1 MDTAGGPPSVDDGG
15 GGSGVAAWLPWILLG
30 ALGVI
35 TVGVLVLNAG
45 DDEAAP
51 ETTTTAAPT
60 TTQAT
65 TTTVADTTTT
75 SEGPTSPPGE
85 ALKLSSLMPLA
96 GALGNF
102 GGSMQ
107 NAIQLAVD
115 EANAAGGVNDALV
128 EHLARDTQTDP
139 SIAQDAA
146 AEVIAA
152 GTQGMVGAAGSD
164 QSLAILD
171 LVTGSPVMMLSPSNT
186 SPQFSV
192 VDDPDNF
199 YGRTTPSDSLQ
210 ALVLSALI
218 DGKGV
223 TSIDLIFRAD
233 SYGEGLSG
241 ALAEDFVATYGG
253 TVGET
258 ISYATDQTNF
268 DAAITQLAGSDSEAI
283 VCVCFTGEGLTIFR
297 NALAEGLLEK
307 PWFGGDG
314 IWLPSFA
321 ADVFPD
327 DPTILTG
334 VLEGTA
340 PAPGDGPAFAA
351 FASSYN
357 AAYGGDPGPFAA
369 NSYDAA
375 WLLILAAEASD
386 GTPAGIKSV
395 VFDISRPPGTP
406 CGPLECLE
414 LIRTG
419 QDTDYVGATG
429 DINFDDI
436 GDVITPY
443 LLWKINDD
451 GVGEA
456 YDTAQ

>member
-1 MDTAGGPPSVDDGG
+1 MDTAGGAPSVDDGG
-15 GGSGVAAWLPWILLG
+15 GGSDVAAWLPWVLF
-30 ALGVI
+30 GVFGLI
-35 TVGVLVLNAG
+35 TVGVLIFYAG

-51 ETTTTAAPT
+51 QTTTTAAPA

-75 SEGPTSPPGE
+75 SVGLTSPPGE
-85 ALKLSSLMPLA
+85 PLRLSSLMPLA
-96 GALGNF
+96 GALGDF

-115 EANAAGGVNDALV
+115 EVNAAGGVNDAQV

-139 SIAQDAA
+139 SIARDVAA
-146 AEVIAA
+146 DVIAA
-152 GTQGMVGAAGSD
+152 GAQAMVGAAGSD

-171 LVTGSPVMMLSPSNT
+171 LVTGSPVMMLSPSST

-192 VDDPDNF
+192 VDDPNNF
-199 YGRTTPSDSLQ
+199 YGRTTPSDTLQ
-210 ALVLSALI
+210 ALVLSALV
-218 DGKGV
+218 DSKGV

-258 ISYATDQTNF
+258 IPYATDQTNF
-268 DAAITQLAGSDSEAI
+268 DAEITQLVGSDSAAI
-283 VCVCFTGEGLTIFR
+283 VCICFTGEGVTIFR
-297 NALAEGLLEK
+297 NAFAGGLLDK

-340 PAPGDGPAFAA
+340 PATVDSPALTDFVGN
-351 FASSYN
+351 YN

-375 WLLILAAEASD
+375 WLLILASEASD
-386 GTPAGIKSV
+386 GTAAGIKSV

-419 QDTDYVGATG
+419 QETDYFGATG

-443 LLWKINDD
+443 LLWRINDE

-456 YDTAQ
+456 YDTAP